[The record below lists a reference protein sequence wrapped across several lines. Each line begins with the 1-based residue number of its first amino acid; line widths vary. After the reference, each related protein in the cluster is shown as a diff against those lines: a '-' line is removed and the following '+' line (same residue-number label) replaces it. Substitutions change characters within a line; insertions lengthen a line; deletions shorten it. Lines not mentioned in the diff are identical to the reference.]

1 MEGNV
6 TPTAITRS
14 SREGPG
20 YNQSSKINYEFALF
34 LREIIIPGMEEVRL
48 CRPLHPHPL
57 LLHRA

>member
-20 YNQSSKINYEFALF
+20 YNQSSKINYEFTLF
-34 LREIIIPGMEEVRL
+34 LREINAFHYAPETFKM
-48 CRPLHPHPL
+48 
-57 LLHRA
+57 

>member
-20 YNQSSKINYEFALF
+20 YNQSSKINYEFTLF
-34 LREIIIPGMEEVRL
+34 LREINAFITKVVITQCENFMIFL
-48 CRPLHPHPL
+48 SL
-57 LLHRA
+57 